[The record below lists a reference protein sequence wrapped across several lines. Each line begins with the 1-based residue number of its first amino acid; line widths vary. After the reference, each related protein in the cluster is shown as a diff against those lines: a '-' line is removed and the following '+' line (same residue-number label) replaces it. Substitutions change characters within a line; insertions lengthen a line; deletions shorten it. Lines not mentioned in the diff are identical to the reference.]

1 MTTNVT
7 YGVDAGVIQ
16 TYLPGIPIDAN
27 ALLTSARLTTL
38 IAHAAAQVNGVLL
51 SAGFVPSDIA
61 ADATTVGYL
70 NCQRLVAVLT
80 LPAVLD
86 ALQMSA
92 VPAQIK
98 ALLDRAHKDLA
109 MVETHPTRLGFADN
123 TIAPAAS
130 SHIDILGLPTD
141 AASRDK
147 RRAWTTHDATTGA
160 KKVFW

>member
-7 YGVDAGVIQ
+7 YGVDADVIQ

-38 IAHAAAQVNGVLL
+38 ISHAAAQVNGVLL
-51 SAGFVPSDIA
+51 SAGFTPSDIA
-61 ADATTVGYL
+61 ADTSTVGYL

-80 LPAVLD
+80 LPNIFEAM
-86 ALQMSA
+86 QMSA
-92 VPAQIK
+92 VPANVK
-98 ALLDRAHKDLA
+98 AVLDRAHKDLA

-147 RRAWTTHDATTGA
+147 RREWTSHDATTG
-160 KKVFW
+160 KKDVHW